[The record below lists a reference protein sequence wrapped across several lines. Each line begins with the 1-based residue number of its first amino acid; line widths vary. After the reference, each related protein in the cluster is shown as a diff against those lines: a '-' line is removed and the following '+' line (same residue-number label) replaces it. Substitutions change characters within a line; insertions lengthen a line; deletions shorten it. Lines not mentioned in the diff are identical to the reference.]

1 MSLLDSIIGI
11 YGLLICNNKIINHLY
26 GPLRYMLRG
35 LANYCLP
42 KYLKKQTFHKSEKVV
57 EEKIIVSLTSFPARI
72 NNVWMVIECMLR
84 QTIKP
89 YKIILWLSQEQFP
102 RKDILPKSLLE
113 RENDVFNIRLVKEDI
128 RSHKKYYYVSKEYP
142 DSLIFLIDDDI
153 FYTTKILE
161 RSLEK
166 YNHFPHSVI
175 SNYGCQ
181 IKYDDNGKHLPYL
194 TWGEIN
200 TNDNIFFG
208 SGGGTLYCPRDLHND
223 LTNISL
229 ALKLTPLADD
239 IWLNAMAR
247 LVGTKVISVSKKQI
261 LPIFNEHSEDLSRI
275 NIGMSNDGLSNNDK
289 QLEAL
294 ESYYGR
300 CFDK

>member
-1 MSLLDSIIGI
+1 MLDRITGL
-11 YGLLICNNKIINHLY
+11 YGLLISNNKVINHLY
-26 GPLRYMLRG
+26 GPLRYIIRVM
-35 LANYCLP
+35 ANYSLP
-42 KYLKKQTFHKSEKVV
+42 RYLNKQAFHESEKVL

-102 RKDILPKSLLE
+102 SKEILPKSLLE
-113 RENDVFNIRLVKEDI
+113 RENDVFIIRLVKEDI
-128 RSHKKYYYVSKEYP
+128 RSHKKYYYASKEYP
-142 DSLIFLIDDDI
+142 DDLVFLIDDDI
-153 FYTTKILE
+153 FYPTTILE
-161 RSLEK
+161 RSLK
-166 YNHFPHSVI
+166 NYNLYPHSVI

-181 IKYDDNGKHLPYL
+181 IAFDDNGKHLPYL
-194 TWGEIN
+194 TWGEIK

-229 ALKLTPLADD
+229 ALKLTPSADD

-247 LVGTKVISVSKKQI
+247 LVGTKVISVSNMQI
-261 LPIFNEHSEDLSRI
+261 LPIYNDHSEDLSQI
-275 NIGMSNDGLSNNDK
+275 NIGLSDDGLSNNDK

-300 CFDK
+300 CFDKKR